1 MVYISSH
8 HKEEIHKIVLYR
20 DRFCKSRQLLF
31 LPNCARSVF
40 SEGKLGTSARA
51 IPRNPSYKSQP
62 QFSIKVY
69 FWRLFTNQIK
79 NTQRDV
85 TVVINST
92 FTVIPT
98 LPNLSVPSFTSVLF
112 VYVCKILQKA
122 TSGCQDFSELILPLY
137 EMSLPTKHFYIDQ
150 NLTNRF
156 NARFKT
162 KTTDYKANHKGIG
175 QTGVKQ

>member
-1 MVYISSH
+1 M
-8 HKEEIHKIVLYR
+8 YR
-20 DRFCKSRQLLF
+20 DRFCKSRQFLF
-31 LPNCARSVF
+31 EPNCARSVF
-40 SEGKLGTSARA
+40 SEGKLGTSVCA
-51 IPRNPSYKSQP
+51 IPRNPSYKPQP

-79 NTQRDV
+79 STQRDV

-92 FTVIPT
+92 FTITPT
-98 LPNLSVPSFTSVLF
+98 LPNLSVPSSTSCVF

-122 TSGCQDFSELILPLY
+122 TSGCQDFSDLILLLY
-137 EMSLPTKHFYIDQ
+137 EMSIPTKYFYKDQ

-162 KTTDYKANHKGIG
+162 KTTDYKANHNGIDILLDKLG
-175 QTGVKQ
+175 